1 MVAIVWLADSFVWW
15 TYTGIESR
23 HWAEQKF
30 FQPNPSIQAIIKMN
44 PDQFVRY
51 LESVVHTCTRQLS
64 LRLDEASLHLVS
76 NIDLYRRGPVT
87 NLSALWTLYWTTATY
102 ERSCEFSQKKWN
114 FLLDPVWR
122 PLLPAVRAPVCGAQ
136 HSGLHHAMGI
146 PGLRAPGGATNTTKF
161 NTHSWLIS
169 RTKYCSRNVQDVS
182 KVILQCSF

>member
-51 LESVVHTCTRQLS
+51 LESVVHTRDTRQLS

-102 ERSCEFSQKKWN
+102 ERSCEFSKKKVKFSAGSSVEATATSSQSSCLRRSAQWAS
-114 FLLDPVWR
+114 PCHGYSW
-122 PLLPAVRAPVCGAQ
+122 APSTRRG
-136 HSGLHHAMGI
+136 HKHNKI
-146 PGLRAPGGATNTTKF
+146 
-161 NTHSWLIS
+161 
-169 RTKYCSRNVQDVS
+169 
-182 KVILQCSF
+182 